1 MYLSCLCPL
10 DAVAVVRKRIHN
22 FMDHSMPVVLL
33 ESQLNLLCHAIQ
45 VSGID
50 WDRIKEEILK
60 MYFRN
65 KHRSGGGDIL
75 EIMPD
80 KELGQAVITFASGE
94 GIFTQQTMPASKY
107 CVEIC

>member
-1 MYLSCLCPL
+1 M
-10 DAVAVVRKRIHN
+10 AVARKRIHS

-33 ESQLNLLCHAIQ
+33 ESKLNLLCHAVQ

-50 WDRIKEEILK
+50 WDVIKEEILK

-75 EIMPD
+75 EIMAD
-80 KELGQAVITFASGE
+80 KELGRAVITFASGK
-94 GIFTQQTMPASKY
+94 GIFTQQTMPTSKY